1 MKPRRAIPL
10 ATRYA
15 VLCNQADPEIVEK
28 INRAGGVLKLRYV
41 KVLAIAKCRMTGE
54 SLLAGRTEFDHI
66 IPVELGGSNDAD
78 NLQALTAAAH
88 RRKTDADIA
97 RIAKAE
103 RQGGRKGQWARRI
116 KNGPQIQSRGF
127 DKTLRKKF
135 NGEVERK

>member
-1 MKPRRAIPL
+1 MKRARL
-10 ATRYA
+10 TKKEFAAMWLSQEGRCGCGCGER
-15 VLCNQADPEIVEK
+15 L
-28 INRAGGVLKLRYV
+28 V
-41 KVLAIAKCRMTGE
+41 KGE
-54 SLLAGRTEFDHI
+54 VDAEHS
-66 IPVELGGSNDAD
+66 IPVALLGEAKPDS
-78 NLQALTAAAH
+78 LW
-88 RRKTDADIA
+88 RRDCHKMKTKGDVR